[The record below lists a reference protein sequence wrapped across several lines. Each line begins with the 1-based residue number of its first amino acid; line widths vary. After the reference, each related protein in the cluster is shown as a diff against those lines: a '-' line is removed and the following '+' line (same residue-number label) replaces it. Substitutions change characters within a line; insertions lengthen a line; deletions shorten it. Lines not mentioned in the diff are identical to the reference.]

1 MDIFTIENF
10 LNDNDINLANALEG
24 KEESFF
30 DTEGVYKGKITSTQQ
45 WINPSSEFAKY
56 MQNKFNAIE
65 QLKNNTIDG
74 LQILRAKNPY
84 DVHSDWIVQNNQVPI
99 ADPKI
104 NPPLCTIVI
113 PLVAGDYN
121 TIIFDQEATYNNFS
135 DYKKHNTVLEN
146 YCPDSEWQKYCSH
159 CHKEDQKYLTIKEIF
174 NWQKGTLFAFDRKL
188 FHCSSNF
195 GTSSK
200 KAIVAWLSR

>member
-10 LNDNDINLANALEG
+10 LNDDDINLANALKE

-74 LQILRAKNPY
+74 LQIL
-84 DVHSDWIVQNNQVPI
+84 
-99 ADPKI
+99 
-104 NPPLCTIVI
+104 
-113 PLVAGDYN
+113 
-121 TIIFDQEATYNNFS
+121 
-135 DYKKHNTVLEN
+135 
-146 YCPDSEWQKYCSH
+146 
-159 CHKEDQKYLTIKEIF
+159 
-174 NWQKGTLFAFDRKL
+174 
-188 FHCSSNF
+188 
-195 GTSSK
+195 
-200 KAIVAWLSR
+200 LSLIHI

>member
-10 LNDNDINLANALEG
+10 LNEDDINFTSALEG

-74 LQILRAKNPY
+74 LQILRSKNPY

-99 ADPKI
+99 ADPKT

-113 PLVAGDYN
+113 PLIAGDYN

-135 DYKKHNTVLEN
+135 EYKKHNTVLEN

-159 CHKEDQKYLTIKEIF
+159 CHTEDQKYLTIKEIF
-174 NWQKGTLFAFDRKL
+174 NWQKGTLFAFDRKS